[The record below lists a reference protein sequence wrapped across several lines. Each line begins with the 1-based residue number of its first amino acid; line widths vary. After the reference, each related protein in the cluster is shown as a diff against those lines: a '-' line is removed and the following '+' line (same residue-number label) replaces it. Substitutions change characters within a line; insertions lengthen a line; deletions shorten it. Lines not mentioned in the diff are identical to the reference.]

1 MVAMH
6 DIKKLGARFRIVI
19 ISDIDFYAS
28 SYIAYAYPEKEYEK
42 VDRNLPISLFV
53 RNN

>member
-28 SYIAYAYPEKEYEK
+28 SYIAC
-42 VDRNLPISLFV
+42 IS
-53 RNN
+53 RERIRKS